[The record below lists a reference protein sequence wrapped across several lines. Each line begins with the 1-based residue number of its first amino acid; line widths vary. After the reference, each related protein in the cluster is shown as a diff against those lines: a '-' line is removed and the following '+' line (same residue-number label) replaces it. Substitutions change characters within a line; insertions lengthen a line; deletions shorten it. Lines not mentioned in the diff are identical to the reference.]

1 MDISCDHLASLCFLG
16 YLKKKTNFL
25 PSRFSGDMND
35 GSLWRLDIYRI
46 KENYLL
52 IRVSSSVLILVSC
65 EVKLIDMLIE

>member
-16 YLKKKTNFL
+16 YFLKTNFL

-35 GSLWRLDIYRI
+35 VIFVKIRYIDRA
-46 KENYLL
+46 KENYLF

-65 EVKLIDMLIE
+65 KVKLIDMLIE